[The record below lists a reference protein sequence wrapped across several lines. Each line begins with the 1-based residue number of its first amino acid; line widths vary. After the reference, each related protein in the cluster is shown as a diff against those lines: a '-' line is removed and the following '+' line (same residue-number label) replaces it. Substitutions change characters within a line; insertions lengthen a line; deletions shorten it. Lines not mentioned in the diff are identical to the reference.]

1 MAGRPVRPKL
11 TIRGPDQTLL
21 SGGSGHAR
29 GAALSSPLRRGTSI
43 GDQHQSQT
51 QADSIPGNCEP
62 DNLNQSHDPAIA
74 RQVTKVEAIGADGNA
89 TDAPSGGA
97 WRKAAELLMGTD

>member
-1 MAGRPVRPKL
+1 MRGGPPCHLHCVEARVSATNTNRKPKL
-11 TIRGPDQTLL
+11 IAYRGIVSL
-21 SGGSGHAR
+21 
-29 GAALSSPLRRGTSI
+29 I
-43 GDQHQSQT
+43 
-51 QADSIPGNCEP
+51 IY
-62 DNLNQSHDPAIA
+62 NQSHDPAIA